1 MRINIM
7 DLKQIIKIVILLVV
21 LGLLSLFMSTTVIL
35 NAVAQGLIWGI
46 MAIGM
51 YLTFRFLNYA
61 DLTAEGSFALG
72 AGLAARLIAGG
83 MDPLMGTLFAM
94 AAGMAA
100 GCITGF
106 LHTVLKIPPLLSG
119 IIAMTGLYSINLR
132 VMGTPN
138 ISLPRGTDTLITHV
152 GSFPPIRFVIEMA
165 GIPERLGAGIML
177 GLIVGAIVIVLLR
190 LFYNTELG
198 YVVRATGDNEA
209 MAQAQGVNT
218 RRMKVLSLILSNG
231 CIAISGALFF
241 QFQGFADVN
250 MGVGVIVVGLA
261 SIIMG
266 EVIFKDKND
275 HKVFIAVVLGSV
287 LFYLI
292 RGFVLSV
299 GINPNDFRL
308 FTALVLALALS
319 LPVFREKLNLNF
331 IFVKRKGA

>member
-1 MRINIM
+1 MKLN
-7 DLKQIIKIVILLVV
+7 LPIKLAILLVILV
-21 LGLLSLFMSTTVIL
+21 PMSLVMSTAVIA
-35 NAVAQGLIWGI
+35 NAVAQGLIWGVL
-46 MAIGM
+46 AVGM
-51 YLTFRFLNYA
+51 YLTFRFMNYA

-72 AGLAARLIAGG
+72 AGLAARLMTSG
-83 MDPLMGTLFAM
+83 MDPISGTLLAM
-94 AAGMAA
+94 AAGMMA

-119 IIAMTGLYSINLR
+119 IITMTGLYSINLR

-138 ISLPRGTDTLITHV
+138 ISLPRGMDTLITYA
-152 GSFPPIRFVIEMA
+152 GSIPPVRFVAELLN
-165 GIPERLGAGIML
+165 IPERLGAGIML
-177 GLIVGAIVIVLLR
+177 GLIVVAIVIVLLR

-209 MAQAQGVNT
+209 MARAQGVNT

-250 MGVGVIVVGLA
+250 MGVGVIVVGLS
-261 SIIMG
+261 SIIVG
-266 EVIFKDKND
+266 EVIFNDKND
-275 HKVFIAVVLGSV
+275 HKVFIAVVLGSI
-287 LFYLI
+287 LFFYI
-292 RGFVLSV
+292 RGFVLSI

-319 LPVFREKLNLNF
+319 VPVFREKLNLNF
-331 IFVKRKGA
+331 NLLFIRRKGG

>member
-1 MRINIM
+1 MKPNW
-7 DLKQIIKIVILLVV
+7 IKIAALLVA
-21 LGLLSLFMSTTVIL
+21 LGFMVFFMSTTVIL

-83 MDPLMGTLFAM
+83 MDPIMGTLFAM

-100 GCITGF
+100 GCMTGF

-138 ISLPRGTDTLITHV
+138 ISLPRGADTLITRV
-152 GSFPPIRFVIEMA
+152 GSLPPVRYVVELA
-165 GIPERLGAGIML
+165 GIPERLGAGIVL
-177 GLIVGAIVIVLLR
+177 GAIVVTVVIVLLR

-218 RRMKVLSLILSNG
+218 RRMKVLSLVLSNG

-261 SIIMG
+261 SVIMG
-266 EVIFKDKND
+266 EVIFRDKNN
-275 HKVFIAVVLGSV
+275 HKVFIAVVLGSI

-292 RGFVLSV
+292 RGFVLSI

-319 LPVFREKLNLNF
+319 LPLLREKLNLNF
-331 IFVKRKGA
+331 IKRKGG

>member
-1 MRINIM
+1 MKLN
-7 DLKQIIKIVILLVV
+7 LLIKIAALLVV
-21 LGLLSLFMSTTVIL
+21 CGIMAFFMSTAVVL

-46 MAIGM
+46 MAVGM

-83 MDPLMGTLFAM
+83 MDPIMGTLFAM

-100 GCITGF
+100 GCMTGF

-138 ISLPRGTDTLITHV
+138 ISLPRGADTLITRV
-152 GSFPPIRFVIEMA
+152 GSLAPVRRVVELA
-165 GIPERLGAGIML
+165 GIPERLGAGIVL

-218 RRMKVLSLILSNG
+218 RRMKVLSLVLSNG

-266 EVIFKDKND
+266 EVIFRDKNN
-275 HKVFIAVVLGSV
+275 HKVFIAVVLGSI

-292 RGFVLSV
+292 RGFVLSI

-319 LPVFREKLNLNF
+319 IPLFRQKLNLNLF
-331 IFVKRKGA
+331 KRKVDEPKC